1 MEGLKIANGGKTLF
15 LLPTGDVAEDGTE
28 KVVGKWRSDAKGTE
42 TKNRLRYDVGG
53 AAQTPLA
60 VKYSFNEFN
69 QLVAVL
75 PGAGAGGADGDP
87 FTFRGRIL
95 INDNHDLVYEV
106 SNKDNTLAHNSLTV
120 YGDLSFAEKTNDL
133 VVALD
138 GGGTATVKGEKG
150 ANGIALIFAEKNFV
164 GEFKGDD
171 LLRFTAFTR
180 NDFTTSPA
188 RVPKQAQI
196 EFVGNWDMGEKD
208 GENQLVFVSS
218 VKSSGGQTSVALGF
232 AGKVKAVTFGFAYF
246 ADKDGQN
253 FAFNIKGEHKWNT
266 TEANWELSLGF
277 SSKKF
282 KAELAGHIERKGK
295 HGVFILTGSA
305 KIEHESGKKATMS
318 LEIEGS
324 YTFENKKLIFKVD
337 IQTNQGKFTYDMLL
351 EGKFV
356 FKGGTLSFQV
366 KFSNKNPSAEFSL
379 NITFSTEKDQLKL
392 DLSLV
397 LEIKEKDVKLS
408 FEFELR
414 MRWKDGVLI
423 KDKPKPIAA

>member
-1 MEGLKIANGGKTLF
+1 MEGLKITSGGKTLF
-15 LLPTGDVAEDGTE
+15 LLPTGDVAEDVTE
-28 KVVGKWRSDAKGTE
+28 KVVGKWRSDAKGAE
-42 TKNRLRYDVGG
+42 PRNRLRYDVGG
-53 AAQTPLA
+53 VNQTPLA

-75 PGAGAGGADGDP
+75 PGSGDGGADGDP
-87 FTFRGRIL
+87 YTFRGRIR
-95 INDNHDLVYEV
+95 IDDNHDLIYEV
-106 SNKDNTLAHNSLTV
+106 SNKDNTPANNRVTV
-120 YGDLSFAEKTNDL
+120 YGDLSFAEKTNDI

-138 GGGTATVKGEKG
+138 GGGEAVIKGEKG
-150 ANGIALIFAEKNFV
+150 ANGISLIFAEKNFV

-180 NDFTTSPA
+180 NDFSTSPA

-196 EFVGNWDMGEKD
+196 DFVGNWDMGEKEGD
-208 GENQLVFVSS
+208 NQLVFVSS
-218 VKSSGGQTSVALGF
+218 IKSSGGQKSVALGF

-253 FAFNIKGEHKWNT
+253 LAFNIKGEHKWNA
-266 TEANWELSLGF
+266 TEANWELSLGY

-282 KAELAGHIERKGK
+282 KAEFAGHIERKGK
-295 HGVFILTGSA
+295 YGTFILNGSA

-324 YTFENKKLIFKVD
+324 YTFENNKLVFKVD
-337 IQTNQGKFTYDMLL
+337 IQTGQGKVTYDLLL

-356 FKGGTLSFQV
+356 FKGGNLSFQV
-366 KFSNKNPSAEFSL
+366 KFSNKNPSADFSL
-379 NITFSTEKDQLKL
+379 NITLSTESDQLKT
-392 DLSLV
+392 DISIV
-397 LEIKEKDVKLS
+397 LEIKKNTVKLT
-408 FEFELR
+408 FQFELR